1 MKIYCTTQGAL
12 LGALWGSKREGIPKG
27 RGDVYAELIHF
38 EVQQKIAGH
47 CKATFVKCNK
57 MK

>member
-1 MKIYCTTQGAL
+1 MLFGDLNGKEFQ
-12 LGALWGSKREGIPKG
+12 EGG
-27 RGDVYAELIHF
+27 EMFMIHF